1 METILR
7 EEEVTYKNAL
17 ELIDRYLEEAIK
29 DNYPIK
35 HNAEFILEMMK
46 MQSGIRK
53 LLHPFEIGDVPES
66 AFIVIDKGII
76 GFSFIDSFEKNPD
89 DDREFLE
96 ITTKLVFFSSNP
108 FVFYIITQHDNGKE
122 KTYGYQYFNVDQ
134 KESIGYKEIPADLS
148 ELFEPQTDM
157 TDTIQKVKEIS
168 YQINA

>member
-96 ITTKLVFFSSNP
+96 ITTKLVFFLI
-108 FVFYIITQHDNGKE
+108 YIKILITIR
-122 KTYGYQYFNVDQ
+122 F
-134 KESIGYKEIPADLS
+134 
-148 ELFEPQTDM
+148 FF
-157 TDTIQKVKEIS
+157 TIIMLCNNIKDKRI
-168 YQINA
+168 